1 MKQIKQFDS
10 KKELN
15 DTIKA
20 LEAEGINCEYSEV
33 DFLLFVHVGDFIKA
47 RDVILE
53 KRSNS
58 EQQTF

>member
-15 DTIKA
+15 DTVKV
-20 LEAEGINCEYSEV
+20 LEAEGINCECSK
-33 DFLLFVHVGDFIKA
+33 DLSLFVHVGDFIKA

-58 EQQTF
+58 EQ

>member
-15 DTIKA
+15 DTVKA
-20 LEAEGINCEYSEV
+20 LEAEGINCECPEDLS
-33 DFLLFVHVGDFIKA
+33 LFVHVGDFIKA

-58 EQQTF
+58 EQ